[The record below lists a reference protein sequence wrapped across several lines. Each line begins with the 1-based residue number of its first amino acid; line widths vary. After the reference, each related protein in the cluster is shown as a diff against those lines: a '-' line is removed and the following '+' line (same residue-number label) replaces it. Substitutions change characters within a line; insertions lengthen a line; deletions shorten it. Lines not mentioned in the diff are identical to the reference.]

1 MVSFALFL
9 TAVIMAPT
17 FETAYQNGIEPVV
30 KNELPL
36 DQGFDRAIEPFRAFM
51 LKNTREADIQLFVD
65 LSRTPQP
72 ETAADVSTR
81 LVIPAFMISELRRAF
96 EIGFLIYL
104 PFLII
109 DMVVSSI
116 LMAMGMMMLP
126 PVVVSLPFKLIFFVL
141 VDGWSLLAGSLIRS
155 YVT

>member
-51 LKNTREADIQLFVD
+51 LKNTREAA
-65 LSRTPQP
+65 P
-72 ETAADVSTR
+72 ER
-81 LVIPAFMISELRRAF
+81 
-96 EIGFLIYL
+96 
-104 PFLII
+104 
-109 DMVVSSI
+109 
-116 LMAMGMMMLP
+116 
-126 PVVVSLPFKLIFFVL
+126 PVPSK
-141 VDGWSLLAGSLIRS
+141 
-155 YVT
+155 